1 MEKQLVTKIKKPI
14 KRVLLLS
21 FNRLK
26 AYSESKIYT
35 YLNISNKKKKKIDK
49 DNLLKIFFDEKSEF
63 SYNININVTSSVENS
78 KKTFEVEKK
87 KLRALENDNI
97 FGDKF
102 ESNRNVHLE
111 IDNYYAFLQKE
122 EKKSEDSISINNV
135 SNNYIFGN
143 EKKFSGSKFSISIS
157 KEENDSLDNMVI
169 KKKSKFKI
177 KKKKILEEKRKRK
190 DTFERGVKKVLNND
204 AIKKTLSLKFKADD
218 PEIIF
223 KEKPKKIKVNKKS
236 NVKKT
241 LSLNFKEDPEEI
253 FDKSSKEIKE
263 KEKIRKKED
272 NFVIGKSNFGNVQ
285 ISDYSHMNSGSQ
297 SESDD
302 INFFKKIPSRRN
314 KKHKIEG
321 KEDVLNIDNQNEII
335 KKKVRFFDVEKN
347 KKKKIFG
354 SFTCASFSN
363 LNDFHLKN
371 TKFKKMID
379 NINKMLLF
387 NVFYRLKKKKN
398 KTILLANQKKF
409 FIKQPKN
416 KKNLKKLGI
425 KLYKKKSKKSQKK
438 NFMI

>member
-1 MEKQLVTKIKKPI
+1 M
-14 KRVLLLS
+14 
-21 FNRLK
+21 
-26 AYSESKIYT
+26 
-35 YLNISNKKKKKIDK
+35 
-49 DNLLKIFFDEKSEF
+49 
-63 SYNININVTSSVENS
+63 
-78 KKTFEVEKK
+78 
-87 KLRALENDNI
+87 
-97 FGDKF
+97 
-102 ESNRNVHLE
+102 
-111 IDNYYAFLQKE
+111 
-122 EKKSEDSISINNV
+122 
-135 SNNYIFGN
+135 
-143 EKKFSGSKFSISIS
+143 
-157 KEENDSLDNMVI
+157 
-169 KKKSKFKI
+169 
-177 KKKKILEEKRKRK
+177 
-190 DTFERGVKKVLNND
+190 LNND

-263 KEKIRKKED
+263 KEKITKKED